1 MEVNNETDPTSPTPN
16 DPSTPHQSDNKPAID
31 IPQSIVSSH
40 NSSLSFYG
48 KESNSNSSH

>member
-1 MEVNNETDPTSPTPN
+1 MEVNNETAPTSPTKN
-16 DPSTPHQSDNKPAID
+16 DPSIQHQSSNKPVID

-48 KESNSNSSH
+48 KESNSNSSY